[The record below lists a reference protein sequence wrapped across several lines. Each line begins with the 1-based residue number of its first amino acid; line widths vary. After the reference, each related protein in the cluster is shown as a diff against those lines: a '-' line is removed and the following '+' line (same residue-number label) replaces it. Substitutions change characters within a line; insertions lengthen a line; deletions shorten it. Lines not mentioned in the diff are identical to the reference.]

1 MLCLPTNSWATCN
14 TSTLV
19 TTADSASVQAC
30 VNAATAG
37 QTVTVTAGSA
47 TWSSTVSITAK
58 GITVIVQAGA
68 TVTITNTAA
77 PAFQINNTGTAFVRI
92 SGFSITSSDSI
103 GEVIEINGPAS
114 GVRIDH
120 MTLDGGDA
128 VICSNCLGNSGTGPV
143 TGVVDSSHF
152 SNCGRCYFAQDVRT
166 SDSTVGTAAW
176 NEFLGHE
183 ATFPG
188 SNKFMFFE
196 DNTFTWT
203 RTVSGGQGPLYGQ
216 YGGKAVFR
224 HNSFTN
230 WSYYADSHGD
240 LPSGGYGT
248 IMYEIYNNTFSEG
261 DLYLAQGVMMYL
273 RGGQHLVHDN
283 TFNTT
288 NDFPVSL
295 TVYYSTDLIAHRI
308 KNTFVWNNVWNA
320 NGVNQGAA
328 TQVQVASDT
337 NGTLTL
343 NTNYFLRAP
352 QAGDIYYPYTP
363 YTYPHPLRGTS
374 TTLMPPTGLTASV
387 Q

>member
-1 MLCLPTNSWATCN
+1 
-14 TSTLV
+14 V

-30 VNAATAG
+30 INAAIAG
-37 QTVTVTAGSA
+37 QTVTVTTGTV
-47 TWSSTVSITAK
+47 TWASTVTIAK
-58 GITVIVQAGA
+58 GITVIVNAGS
-68 TVTITNTAA
+68 TVTITNNTS
-77 PAFQINNTGTAFVRI
+77 PAFQINNTGAAFVRI
-92 SGFSITSSDSI
+92 SGFTINSSDSTQY
-103 GEVIEINGPAS
+103 VIAITGPATS
-114 GVRIDH
+114 VRIDH
-120 MTLDGGDA
+120 MTFNAGDS
-128 VICSNCLGNSGTGPV
+128 VICSNCLGSSATGPV
-143 TGVVDSSHF
+143 YGVVDSSSF
-152 SNCGRCYFAQDVRT
+152 TNCGRCYYAQDVR
-166 SDSTVGTAAW
+166 SADPGVAVGQTAW

-188 SNKFMFFE
+188 SGKFMFFE
-196 DNTFTWT
+196 DNTYTWN
-203 RTVSGGQGPLYGQ
+203 RTVSGGQGPLYGS
-216 YGGKAVFR
+216 YGGKAVLR
-224 HNSFTN
+224 HNTFTN
-230 WSYYADSHGD
+230 WSYYADAHGD
-240 LPSGGYGT
+240 QPAGETGT
-248 IMYEIYNNTFSEG
+248 ILYEIYNNTFSEG

-288 NDFPVSL
+288 SDFPVSL

-337 NGTLTL
+337 NGALTL